1 MIHWGTFCHTQPVQR
16 SLSSASGIS
25 ITAGMIHCSHKR
37 CCENGRNWKQ
47 SFKCCHVYHFPNLTC
62 QPRLMYSPDSY
73 TYSATHLRGP
83 MAPPGIF
90 EQRTHRVESN
100 CHSSWQDQE
109 WRHGGKHQCQ
119 DWRRLHHSV
128 DVRDGTSC
136 STINVIEQ
144 LMDYLLRHDAILL
157 NVRLLDAGGSPYY
170 LSFNLRAIYTSATT
184 TTAGRAVASRDL
196 FWFNLY
202 SYINK

>member
-1 MIHWGTFCHTQPVQR
+1 MIRWGTFCHTQPVQR

-90 EQRTHRVESN
+90 EQRTHRVEST

-109 WRHGGKHQCQ
+109 WHHGGKHQCQ
-119 DWRRLHHSV
+119 NWRRLHHSV
-128 DVRDGTSC
+128 DFRDGTSC

-144 LMDYLLRHDAILL
+144 LMDYLLRHDVTPTPPLPL
-157 NVRLLDAGGSPYY
+157 VFPPP
-170 LSFNLRAIYTSATT
+170 
-184 TTAGRAVASRDL
+184 
-196 FWFNLY
+196 
-202 SYINK
+202 INPTRIKVKHAHNRTDISQK

>member
-1 MIHWGTFCHTQPVQR
+1 MCTRSSLDSMIHWGTFCHTQPVQR

-73 TYSATHLRGP
+73 TYSAMHLRGP

-90 EQRTHRVESN
+90 EQRKTQGRV
-100 CHSSWQDQE
+100 H
-109 WRHGGKHQCQ
+109 
-119 DWRRLHHSV
+119 
-128 DVRDGTSC
+128 
-136 STINVIEQ
+136 
-144 LMDYLLRHDAILL
+144 
-157 NVRLLDAGGSPYY
+157 
-170 LSFNLRAIYTSATT
+170 LSFLVARSRVAPRRQTSMPRLKKTPPQC
-184 TTAGRAVASRDL
+184 
-196 FWFNLY
+196 
-202 SYINK
+202 

>member
-1 MIHWGTFCHTQPVQR
+1 MCTRSSLDSMIRWGTFCHTQPVQR

-90 EQRTHRVESN
+90 EQRTHRVEST

-119 DWRRLHHSV
+119 DWSSV
-128 DVRDGTSC
+128 VPLPERSC
-136 STINVIEQ
+136 IACWKRSSHCT
-144 LMDYLLRHDAILL
+144 
-157 NVRLLDAGGSPYY
+157 
-170 LSFNLRAIYTSATT
+170 
-184 TTAGRAVASRDL
+184 
-196 FWFNLY
+196 
-202 SYINK
+202 